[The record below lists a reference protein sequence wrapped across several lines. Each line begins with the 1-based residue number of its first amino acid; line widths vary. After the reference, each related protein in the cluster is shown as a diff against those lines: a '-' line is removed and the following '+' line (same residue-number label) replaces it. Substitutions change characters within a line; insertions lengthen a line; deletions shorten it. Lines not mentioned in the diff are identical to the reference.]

1 MNTLTSR
8 RSFLSGTAA
17 ALTCAASLPSF
28 VQALP
33 PAATSPIVDAHIH
46 LFDPRRPGGVPWPLP
61 DNRALYRPALPV
73 RYASLAR
80 PEGVVA
86 AIAVECSPLASDND
100 WLLHTAATSDMIVGV
115 IGDVDPARED
125 FADEIDRLSKNSL
138 FRGIRYGNLW
148 NRDLGQQ
155 LENQTFLSNLRH
167 MARGTL
173 VLESANPTPDL
184 VDSLLRLASQ
194 IPDLRIV
201 IDHLPQALPPEEPAL
216 RTKYLVTLKQLSE
229 RPNVFVKGSEI
240 LRRIG
245 GKVPLKLSSYKS
257 WLDTLWELF
266 GEDRLFFGSDWPNND
281 QFAPIDDVFEIAH
294 SYLTTHSATASR
306 KFFWSNSIAVYNWQP
321 RNEEQVACL
330 RKATSIERRK

>member
-1 MNTLTSR
+1 
-8 RSFLSGTAA
+8 LSGTAA

-61 DNRALYRPALPV
+61 DNRVLYRPALPV

-184 VDSLLRLASQ
+184 VDSLHRLASQ

-245 GKVPLKLSSYKS
+245 GKVPLRLSSYKS